1 MLHTQIHEDMRFLA
15 GELLHRSALTEEEH
29 RAAEYIRARFNEY
42 TPDVEIDPFRSIENP
57 FYVFASYYGEFLVV
71 AVLAIWWPRVALCYG
86 GLVLLAYLAEFMGY
100 PVFSR
105 FLPHFESQN
114 VIARFLGTQP
124 QATIIVT
131 AHYDS
136 GRASPLSQPGVTQ
149 LLRLLHLVV
158 IGCMVTVMATC
169 AVDALH
175 FVHEDMPPLHE
186 HVRWTAVGVLL
197 SAALALFYASVS
209 GEDVRGANY
218 NASGVAALLR
228 LAEALAAQ
236 RLEKADV
243 WLAAT
248 GSNETW
254 MAGMRHLLATHA
266 LDKKH
271 TYILNIEGVGAG
283 QLHYLT
289 AEGMLHVERASWPM
303 ILAAEEADG
312 PFGAKPGCLR
322 AVPTASHAAM
332 ARGFHA
338 LTVIGLDEAG
348 MPAHWNCLTDLLT
361 EVDDEAIANA
371 AGFCDALLRKLE
383 SSI

>member
-1 MLHTQIHEDMRFLA
+1 MRFLA

-42 TPDVEIDPFRSIENP
+42 TPDVETDPFRSIENP

-71 AVLAIWWPRVALCYG
+71 AVLAIWWPRIALCYG

-114 VIARFLGTQP
+114 VVARFLGTQP
-124 QATIIVT
+124 KATIIVT

-136 GRASPLSQPGVTQ
+136 GRASPISRPGVTQ
-149 LLRLLHLVV
+149 LLRVLHLVV
-158 IGCMVTVMATC
+158 IGCMVTVMTTC

-175 FVHEDMPPLHE
+175 FFNLDMPPLHE

-197 SAALALFYASVS
+197 SAALALFYASAS
-209 GEDVRGANY
+209 GEEIRGANY
-218 NASGVAALLR
+218 NASGVAAMLR
-228 LAEALAAQ
+228 LAHSLASQ
-236 RLEKADV
+236 PLETADV

-254 MAGMRHLLATHA
+254 MAGMRHLLSTHA

-289 AEGMLHVERASWPM
+289 AEGMLQLERASSPM
-303 ILAAEEADG
+303 LSAAAEVDG
-312 PFGAKPGCLR
+312 PFGATPGCLR
-322 AVPTASHAAM
+322 AVPTAAHAAM
-332 ARGFHA
+332 ARGLHT
-338 LTVIGLDEAG
+338 LTVIGLDESG
-348 MPAHWNCLTDLLT
+348 LPAHWNRHTDLLT

-371 AGFCDALLRKLE
+371 AGFCEALLRKLE
-383 SSI
+383 RSI

>member
-1 MLHTQIHEDMRFLA
+1 MRFLA
-15 GELLHRSALTEEEH
+15 GELLHRGALTEEER
-29 RAAEYIRARFNEY
+29 RAAEYIRSRFNEY
-42 TPDVEIDPFRSIENP
+42 TPDVEIDAFRSIENP

-86 GLVLLAYLAEFMGY
+86 GFVFLAYLAEFMGY

-105 FLPHFESQN
+105 FLPRFESQN

-124 QATIIVT
+124 KATIIVT

-136 GRASPLSQPGVTQ
+136 GRASPLTRPEVAR

-158 IGCMVTVMATC
+158 IGCMATVLATC

-175 FVHEDMPPLHE
+175 FFNTDLPPLHQ

-197 SAALALFYASVS
+197 SAALALFYGSASS
-209 GEDVRGANY
+209 EDVRGANY

-228 LAEALAAQ
+228 LAEAFAGQ
-236 RLEKADV
+236 PVEKADV

-254 MAGMRHLLATHA
+254 MAGMRHLLSTHA

-271 TYILNIEGVGAG
+271 TFLLNIEGVGAG

-289 AEGMLHVERASWPM
+289 AEGMLYIERASWP
-303 ILAAEEADG
+303 ILCAAEEVDG

-322 AVPTASHAAM
+322 AVPSASHMAM

-338 LTVIGLDEAG
+338 LTVIGLDDSG
-348 MPAHWNCLTDLLT
+348 MPAHWNWHTDLLT

-371 AGFCDALLRKLE
+371 SGFCEAILRKLE
-383 SSI
+383 ATL